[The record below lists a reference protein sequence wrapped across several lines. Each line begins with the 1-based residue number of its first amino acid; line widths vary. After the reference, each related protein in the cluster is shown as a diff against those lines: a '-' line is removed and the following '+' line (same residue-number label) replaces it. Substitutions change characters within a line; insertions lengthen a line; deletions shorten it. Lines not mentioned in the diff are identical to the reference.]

1 MEPQIYFD
9 LSQIKNLEEFIEEQ
23 VEKFKNL
30 RTLVRDLEFIPVDPV
45 SVYSSVTYKSIDGGK
60 MGINFDPFEF
70 DFIVIADSVGNELM
84 NYLVPKS
91 ESLQPSDFEYL
102 DKFHQVDKFLELLDL
117 NSIVNASNLLRNSK
131 TAMHLTEYA
140 CIFERLTRD
149 ENEPII
155 VLMDGLL
162 RTIEIRPEII
172 QKMLAVIRNHKKRK
186 LIGVAKS
193 SRVLNLIA
201 SALFIEKKIPH
212 GYTGYIEVPWEIERM
227 AYKWK
232 GRGIQEDRKS
242 THLFH
247 AFGKLYIAKL
257 SKISD
262 LLVTLEIPYDFEN
275 DKEIYSTREVN
286 EVIGHLIKDSAGSY
300 PILGYP
306 QTIMRAHEKAVRTGF
321 TASIWR
327 DKIIERILNELGD
340 NNIKHLI
347 HESNF
352 LREYVKKGILGG
364 F

>member
-9 LSQIKNLEEFIEEQ
+9 LNQIQNLEEFIETQ
-23 VEKFKNL
+23 VLKFKNL
-30 RTLVRDLEFIPVDPV
+30 RTLVRDLEFVPVDPV
-45 SVYSSVTYKSIDGGK
+45 GAYSSVTYKSIDGGK
-60 MGINFDPFEF
+60 MGIYFDPFEF
-70 DFIVIADSVGNELM
+70 DFIVIADSVGNELL

-91 ESLQPSDFEYL
+91 ESLQPSDFIYL
-102 DKFHQVDKFLELLDL
+102 EKFHQVKKFLEILNL
-117 NSIVNASNLLRNSK
+117 NSIVDTSNLLRNSK
-131 TAMHLTEYA
+131 IAMQLTEYA

-149 ENEPII
+149 KDEPII

-162 RTIEIRPEII
+162 RTLAIKPESI
-172 QKMLAVIRNHKKRK
+172 QKLLSVIKDYKKRK

-193 SRVLNLIA
+193 SRILNLIA

-212 GYTGYIEVPWEIERM
+212 GYTGYIEIPWEIERM
-227 AYKWK
+227 AYKWT
-232 GRGIQEDRKS
+232 GRGMREDKKS

-247 AFGKLYIAKL
+247 AFGRLYIAKL
-257 SKISD
+257 SKVSD

-275 DKEIYSTREVN
+275 NKEIYSIKETN
-286 EVIGHLIKDSAGSY
+286 ELIGHLIKDSAGSY

-340 NNIKHLI
+340 VNLKQLI

-352 LREYVKKGILGG
+352 LRQYVKKGILGG